1 MPPRNAFDQEP
12 SEFLLNGEQGFFQ
25 YPRWNSKRV
34 SICQPRVNSKHLLW
48 LSPLKT
54 NIIYKMQQFRKMFNY
69 TGLLIFPASIFTSK
83 EQLNLTQSLSFTI
96 SYEINTFYYIG
107 AALQMLSQYHK
118 WLSHIAEPGKDE
130 GLCTARDFISII
142 FKQLGHKQIF
152 EPQQSVHTVVRD
164 VKAYFSLQ

>member
-1 MPPRNAFDQEP
+1 
-12 SEFLLNGEQGFFQ
+12 
-25 YPRWNSKRV
+25 
-34 SICQPRVNSKHLLW
+34 
-48 LSPLKT
+48 
-54 NIIYKMQQFRKMFNY
+54 MFNY

-142 FKQLGHKQIF
+142 FKKLGHKQIF
-152 EPQQSVHTVVRD
+152 EPQQSVHTVVWD

>member
-1 MPPRNAFDQEP
+1 
-12 SEFLLNGEQGFFQ
+12 
-25 YPRWNSKRV
+25 
-34 SICQPRVNSKHLLW
+34 
-48 LSPLKT
+48 
-54 NIIYKMQQFRKMFNY
+54 MQQFRKMFNY

-107 AALQMLSQYHK
+107 AALQMLSQYRK
-118 WLSHIAEPGKDE
+118 WNCMLSHIAEPGKDE

-152 EPQQSVHTVVRD
+152 EPQQSVHTVVWD
-164 VKAYFSLQ
+164 VKAYFSLQWKDHFKNYFCFRYSYKKAQSFTINKSGVIQSQSELNQPL